1 MGALN
6 FFLNHCAGGL
16 STGFAQEGTGRLAVT
31 VAGLMASVATGASNP
46 FAGGHGN
53 LISGGELRTFSFNT
67 VRHADGTVS
76 GHVQVKNRALGVHA
90 RIEVD
95 CLKFG
100 GGQSSHSWRDNH
112 EVVEPG
118 THRTPGRI
126 SVFGVEDNG
135 EGKGS
140 SADRITTIPDY
151 APPKS
156 CNEFT
161 FVGDTLRQLAN
172 PSVVVRALTPIT
184 AGNIQVRP

>member
-1 MGALN
+1 VTWPLVA
-6 FFLNHCAGGL
+6 
-16 STGFAQEGTGRLAVT
+16 LAVT

-53 LISGGELRTFSFNT
+53 LISGGELRTFSFAA

-76 GHVQVKNRALGVHA
+76 GQVQVKNRALDVRAH
-90 RIEVD
+90 IDVD
-95 CLKFG
+95 CLKFEG
-100 GGQSSHSWRDNH
+100 GNRAIAGGTITESSNP
-112 EVVEPG
+112 ELIA
-118 THRTPGRI
+118 PGRI

-135 EGKGS
+135 EGEG
-140 SADRITTIPDY
+140 APPDRITTIPDY

-161 FVGDTLRQLAN
+161 FVGDTLRELAN